1 MNMKHDPEKEDALL
15 QAVLRDENWQRL
27 SAHLKGKA
35 LDQFRAQRRQ
45 RRFMALAGL
54 VLVLMA
60 IGIYIIITAVVQRER
75 GANISMTEPAQPMPS
90 LKQPFI
96 TDDQLLL
103 LFPKGSCVLAEV
115 NGQKEL
121 VFLDANVK
129 REYFGK
135 TLGR

>member
-1 MNMKHDPEKEDALL
+1 
-15 QAVLRDENWQRL
+15 
-27 SAHLKGKA
+27 
-35 LDQFRAQRRQ
+35 
-45 RRFMALAGL
+45 MALAGL
-54 VLVLMA
+54 VLLLMA
-60 IGIYIIITAVVQRER
+60 IGIYTIITAVVQRER